1 MLQRTLRYSFLLNFF
16 FELVSSFPKLC
27 LYSTGLSMMYGS
39 AWSSL
44 PWYRRYSQL
53 RYTLRCSTN
62 FRIKW
67 LMVSHVMW
75 QKMDE
80 SIRSRNTKWCFKA
93 WRSRPLQG
101 PCMIAYPVH
110 VLHNLLWS
118 GTCLF
123 QVTFLTLNMIDLR
136 ASRCPVN
143 TLWDRS
149 STPSARAAQVWR
161 WLAQKDSMLRHQSN
175 LIFSHVHFHVL
186 YILALLSLSQKIW
199 AYGVLKLTHDHLLHQ
214 PYLAVPVHKD
224 GR

>member
-44 PWYRRYSQL
+44 PWYRCYSQL

-80 SIRSRNTKWCFKA
+80 SIRSRNTKSCFKA
-93 WRSRPLQG
+93 WRSRHSQC
-101 PCMIAYPVH
+101 PCMIAYP
-110 VLHNLLWS
+110 LHILYKLLWS

-123 QVTFLTLNMIDLR
+123 HIASYRWTYLTCGHRDVQWI
-136 ASRCPVN
+136 RCGLVRRHRLP
-143 TLWDRS
+143 RG
-149 STPSARAAQVWR
+149 AQVWR
-161 WLAQKDSMLRHQSN
+161 WLAQKESMLRHQSN
-175 LIFSHVHFHVL
+175 LIFSHVYFHL
-186 YILALLSLSQKIW
+186 LHILTLPSLSRKIW
-199 AYGVLKLTHDHLLHQ
+199 AYRVLKGTQGHLLHQ
-214 PYLAVPVHKD
+214 PYLAVPVLTD